1 MKPKTL
7 VFSGYGLNCEE
18 ETKYGF
24 ELAGGTSDIV
34 HINDLIDGRI
44 KLSDYQILA
53 VPGGFSYGDDTG
65 SGNAYA
71 NKLRNHLWQDL
82 LRFIKQD
89 KLIIGICNG
98 FQILV
103 NLGLLPALNKDY
115 GRRTV
120 ALMPNNSARYTV
132 RFVDLKVES
141 RISPW
146 VKGIETLS
154 IPIAHG
160 EGKFYSEQEVL
171 KQLNKKKLIAFR
183 YFNGEAC
190 KYQNLEVN
198 PNGSLEDIAGIT
210 DETGRI
216 FGLMPHP
223 ERALF
228 FTQLPKWPFLKEQF
242 KRKGEKLPING
253 PGLKIFKNAINYFSS

>member
-1 MKPKTL
+1 MKPKVL

-24 ELAGGTSDIV
+24 ELVNGIADIV

-71 NKLRNHLWQDL
+71 NKLRNHLWSDL

-89 KLIIGICNG
+89 KLVIGICNG

-103 NLGLLPALNKDY
+103 NLGLLPALNYEY
-115 GRRTV
+115 GARTV

-132 RFVDLKVES
+132 RFVDIKAES
-141 RISPW
+141 NKSPW
-146 VKGIETLS
+146 VKGIDTLS

-160 EGKFYSEQEVL
+160 EGKFYAKKEVL
-171 KQLNKKKLIAFR
+171 KELNRKKLIVFR
-183 YFNGEAC
+183 YFKGEAC
-190 KYQNLEVN
+190 KYQNLEAN
-198 PNGSLEDIAGIT
+198 PNGSLEDVAGIT

-216 FGLMPHP
+216 LGLMPHP

-228 FTQLPKWPFLKEQF
+228 FTQMPDWPLLANQYRRLGK
-242 KRKGEKLPING
+242 KLPQEG
-253 PGLKIFKNAINYFSS
+253 PGMKIFKNAVNYFS